1 MKNIWKIM
9 RLTFDPKL
17 NMYTNGFMKT
27 KNPEK
32 ELYFKTMYKVRY
44 DEIVKKLN
52 RKGWY
57 FISLLCLI
65 REFYKAFNEENK
77 MTSSIGRTGV

>member
-1 MKNIWKIM
+1 MKNIWKIV

-17 NMYTNGFMKT
+17 NMYIKGFMKT

-52 RKGWY
+52 KKG
-57 FISLLCLI
+57 
-65 REFYKAFNEENK
+65 
-77 MTSSIGRTGV
+77 